1 LKSNRQKRVGR
12 RIRPESLKLEE
23 LLKEEI
29 KKEFAKHNVI
39 RILCDEKGWS
49 RSDYDRIFKWLDNY
63 NRRVEIGL
71 LIDALCAVGADWEEV
86 FRRTL
91 KRREKGIK
99 T

>member
-1 LKSNRQKRVGR
+1 MKSNREKRVGR
-12 RIRPESLKLEE
+12 RVRPESLKLEE
-23 LLKEEI
+23 FLKEEI

-71 LIDALCAVGADWEEV
+71 LIDALCAVGANWEEI
-86 FRRTL
+86 FRRAY
-91 KRREKGIK
+91 KRREEEIK